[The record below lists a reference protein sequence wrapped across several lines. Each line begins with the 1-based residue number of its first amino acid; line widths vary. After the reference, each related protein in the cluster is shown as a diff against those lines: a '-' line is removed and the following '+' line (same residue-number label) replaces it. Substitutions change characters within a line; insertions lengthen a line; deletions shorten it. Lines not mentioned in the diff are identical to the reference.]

1 MKILR
6 LLELWLKRGRI
17 NTKMKIKENL
27 VKIRNILTQ
36 SKIYFTRSMSYMGLG
51 NSILLILVLLKVE
64 ENPILNKW
72 IIPIVM
78 AWVFFLIFLG
88 WFEINIVKSQ
98 QKEIEQFLEINPPQK
113 YIYEGIKEIKKD
125 IKELKGAINEKE

>member
-1 MKILR
+1 MR
-6 LLELWLKRGRI
+6 
-17 NTKMKIKENL
+17 IKETL
-27 VKIRNILTQ
+27 VKIRNVITKG
-36 SKIYFTRSMSYMGLG
+36 KIYFARSMSYMGLG

-72 IIPIVM
+72 IIPIVIT
-78 AWVFFLIFLG
+78 WVFFLVFLG

-98 QKEIEQFLEINPPQK
+98 QKEITQFLEINPPQK

-125 IKELKGAINEKE
+125 MKELKETISQSVTK